1 MSLAKATAKE
11 PEIRL
16 AKAAVARVLVV
27 DDEPE
32 LRRGVARMLSAGGM
46 EVLRAEDAAS
56 ALKILGRERVDVAL
70 VDQMMP
76 RMSGLQLLE
85 VMRTAHPGVAVIMM
99 TAYGDVELAVKSVQA
114 GAYDFLEKP
123 FRSNDEVMLTIS
135 KAAERQRLVTRTA
148 MLERKL
154 EQGQKQAFGELIG
167 NTPSMQE
174 VYRVAMG
181 VAPTQSTVLIL
192 GESGTGKE
200 LTAQAIHDHSGRS
213 GRPFVAVNCSAI
225 PENLVE
231 SELFGH
237 VKGAFTGANN
247 SREGLFQAA
256 DQGTIFLDEVGDL
269 PLLAQVKLLRTL
281 QEGEVKRVGSNETT
295 QVDVRV
301 LAATNVDLR
310 KKIATG
316 TFREDLYY
324 RLNVISIE
332 LPPLRDRRD
341 DIPILVH
348 HFLRV
353 FSKRQG
359 RNITKISREAMNLL
373 RAETWPGNVREL
385 GNAVEYAFVFCKGDT
400 LCAEDLPASRRSLL
414 PTAMPPA
421 PSLGQSAVKLPEG
434 LLDLPYREA
443 KQLALEAFDGA
454 YFTSVLQRTAGNI
467 SQAARQAG
475 LDRSNFR
482 RASKRWIPK

>member
-1 MSLAKATAKE
+1 MSLAKATARE
-11 PEIRL
+11 PEVRL
-16 AKAAVARVLVV
+16 AKTAVARVLVV
-27 DDEPE
+27 DDEPT
-32 LRRGVARMLSAGGM
+32 LLRGVARMLSAGGM
-46 EVLRAEDAAS
+46 DVLRAEDAAT
-56 ALKILGRERVDVAL
+56 ALQILDRERVDVAL

-85 VMRTAHPGVAVIMM
+85 IMGRSHPGVAVIMM

-154 EQGQKQAFGELIG
+154 EQEQKQAFGELIG

-200 LTAQAIHDHSGRS
+200 LTAQAIHDHSDRAN
-213 GRPFVAVNCSAI
+213 RPFVPVNCSAI

-237 VKGAFTGANN
+237 VKGAFTGANT
-247 SREGLFQAA
+247 SREGLFEAA
-256 DQGTIFLDEVGDL
+256 NHGTIFLDEVGDL

-281 QEGEVKRVGSNETT
+281 QEGEVKRVGSNETS
-295 QVDVRV
+295 QVNVRV

-310 KKIATG
+310 KKIAAG

-324 RLNVISIE
+324 RLNVVSIE
-332 LPPLRDRRD
+332 LPPLRERRD
-341 DIPILVH
+341 DIPILAH

-353 FSKRQG
+353 YSKRQG
-359 RNITKISREAMNLL
+359 RNISKISHEAMNLL
-373 RAETWPGNVREL
+373 RADHWPGNVREL

-400 LCAEDLPASRRSLL
+400 LGVEDLPSARRSI
-414 PTAMPPA
+414 PPLTVA
-421 PSLGQSAVKLPEG
+421 PGPDTGDASLKLPEA
-434 LLDLPYREA
+434 LLSLPYREA
-443 KQLALEAFDGA
+443 KQRAVEAFDGA
-454 YFTSVLQRTAGNI
+454 YFTAILQRTDGNI
-467 SQAARQAG
+467 SQAAREAG

-482 RASKRWIPK
+482 RASKRWILK